1 MTKPTLFN
9 THSSLR
15 WRIKEDDLSQ
25 MEVFEPDELL
35 IKESE
40 DLSVKRSLILISMID
55 SFVESN
61 VKIEMLLQQ

>member
-1 MTKPTLFN
+1 M
-9 THSSLR
+9 
-15 WRIKEDDLSQ
+15 EDDLSQ

-40 DLSVKRSLILISMID
+40 DLSVKRSLILISMIG